1 MQAQTLNLFKSFYG
15 ESLNNYK
22 KIYKRTMKVL
32 LQEIRPLFEIISFR
46 CH

>member
-1 MQAQTLNLFKSFYG
+1 MQTQTLNLFKSFYG
-15 ESLNNYK
+15 ESFNNYN

-32 LQEIRPLFEIISFR
+32 LQEIRTLFEIISFR